1 MLRGSVT
8 DDSGEQASDTI
19 IEAFFLV
26 ALKFKNHETENQA
39 WGGDTVDYILT
50 WHWFRK
56 SHTLKAHD
64 EFPLTSAKPD

>member
-39 WGGDTVDYILT
+39 
-50 WHWFRK
+50 
-56 SHTLKAHD
+56 
-64 EFPLTSAKPD
+64 